1 MAKTFMQM
9 AKAAMAEV
17 KKVTPADVEL
27 RLRRKENTLV
37 VDVRDADEIRATG
50 TIPGSIPVSL
60 GMLAVRADQELPEE
74 FRDPRLQDRNQSVVT
89 TCSYG
94 PNGARAAKELKDM
107 GFTDVHYLEG
117 GVKAWKDAGHPLE
130 KYREDS
136 EGKKYSPL

>member
-27 RLRRKENTLV
+27 RMRRKEDTLV
-37 VDVRDADEIRATG
+37 IDVRDTDEIRVTG
-50 TIPGSIPVSL
+50 MIPGSIPVSL
-60 GMLAVRADQELPEE
+60 GMLAVRADRELPEA

-107 GFTDVHYLEG
+107 GFIDVHYLEG

-130 KYREDS
+130 EFRGDS
-136 EGKKYSPL
+136 EGKKYGPL